1 MREIKVVSFD
11 LDGTLTDS
19 SFANSVWLEAIPK
32 LYATKNK
39 ISINLAKREVF
50 NNYNKIGNEK
60 LEWYNITFWLE
71 RFNLD
76 IAPKEL
82 IYSCKNKICLFDDVT
97 PILNKLKSRK
107 RLIIISNARREFVD
121 LEIKQTDIGS
131 YFEKIFSATSDF
143 NSTKNVPKVY
153 SNICKICKVSPSE
166 MVHIGD
172 DYKFD
177 FEVPSKLGINSLFLD
192 RKAKEKRKFVVKSLD
207 EISIK

>member
-1 MREIKVVSFD
+1 MKEIKVVSFD

-82 IYSCKNKICLFDDVT
+82 IYSCKNKICLFDDVIT
-97 PILNKLKSRK
+97 TLNKLKSRK
-107 RLIIISNARREFVD
+107 RLIIISNARREFAD
-121 LEIKQTDIGS
+121 LEIKQTKIGS

-143 NSTKNVPKVY
+143 NSTKNIPEVY
-153 SNICKICKVSPSE
+153 INICKICKISPSE
-166 MVHIGD
+166 MLHIGD

-192 RKAKEKRKFVVKSLD
+192 RKAIEKRKFVVKRLD